1 MVYFVFVIRLDR
13 WVRERD
19 RVLLMGVINVTP
31 DSFFPASRVLSPR
44 LAVECAQRMVEDGAD
59 ILDIGGEST
68 RPGAAPVSVD
78 EELER
83 VLPVIEKVHS
93 ECDVVLSVDT
103 TKADVAREALARGAS
118 IVNDTSALQA
128 DPEMA
133 PLVAERSAYVVL
145 MHMQGTPRTMQQ
157 APHYND
163 VTAEVLEALDARVQA
178 AARCGIA
185 RDRVFIDPGIGF
197 GKRLEHNLALL
208 RNIDRFAATGLPVV
222 VGVSRK
228 SFLGD
233 LLGLPAAERLEGTL
247 AAQAV
252 AVALGADILRVHDVR
267 EGRRAADTARRLRK
281 DAA

>member
-1 MVYFVFVIRLDR
+1 MVYFVLVIRLDR

-128 DPEMA
+128 DPDMA
-133 PLVAERSAYVVL
+133 PLVAERSAYVIL

-157 APHYND
+157 APHYDD
-163 VTAEVLEALDARVQA
+163 VTAEVLEALKVRVQEA
-178 AARCGIA
+178 THCGIP
-185 RDRVFIDPGIGF
+185 RERIFIDPGIGF
-197 GKRLEHNLALL
+197 GKRLEHSLALL
-208 RNIDRFAATGLPVV
+208 RNTDRFAATGLPVV

-252 AVALGADILRVHDVR
+252 AVALGADILRVHDVK
-267 EGRRAADTARRLRK
+267 EGRRAADTARLLRK
-281 DAA
+281 

>member
-1 MVYFVFVIRLDR
+1 MVYFVLVIRLDR

-128 DPEMA
+128 DPDMA
-133 PLVAERSAYVVL
+133 PLVAERSAYVIL

-157 APHYND
+157 APHYDD
-163 VTAEVLEALDARVQA
+163 VTAEVLEALDARVQV
-178 AARCGIA
+178 AARCGIP
-185 RDRVFIDPGIGF
+185 RDRIFIDPGIGF
-197 GKRLEHNLALL
+197 GKRLEHSLALL
-208 RNIDRFAATGLPVV
+208 RNTDRFAATGLPVV

-252 AVALGADILRVHDVR
+252 AVALGADILRVHDVK
-267 EGRRAADTARRLRK
+267 EGRRAADTARLLRK
-281 DAA
+281 

>member
-197 GKRLEHNLALL
+197 GNRLEHNLALL